1 MRNIFLEK
9 SYKKCSGETI
19 PRPFSK
25 KNQNWAYIWINIL
38 KSIVTYRFSYAMRH
52 NDTNKFTSRPH
63 PWPCVS
69 FSQNFDKMDSF
80 LQLVLSIFILRNLI
94 VRWQK
99 DLPKR
104 ELVFCVKPID
114 LKHLRWSFSQKLFSA
129 TSRSLFFV
137 KSSYLDVSLVP

>member
-1 MRNIFLEK
+1 MTWETFFLKNHTKNVVEKLFLDPFLKKSIF
-9 SYKKCSGETI
+9 
-19 PRPFSK
+19 
-25 KNQNWAYIWINIL
+25 WINIL

-94 VRWQK
+94 VRWRK

-104 ELVFCVKPID
+104 ELVFCVKSID

-137 KSSYLDVSLVP
+137 KSSYLDLSLVP